1 MPHYDVKVMVEF
13 RGDVHADSLEEA
25 ENWAMDNYSLDAG
38 EQVSYYGVYSSKATK
53 IDASEELDNC
63 PADCEDV
70 AEYEEENSDDAEVA

>member
-13 RGDVHADSLEEA
+13 RGDVHADSQEEA

-38 EQVSYYGVYSSKATK
+38 EQVSYYMVYSSKATSTE
-53 IDASEELDNC
+53 ANEELDNC

-70 AEYEEENSDDAEVA
+70 AEYEAENADDSEVA